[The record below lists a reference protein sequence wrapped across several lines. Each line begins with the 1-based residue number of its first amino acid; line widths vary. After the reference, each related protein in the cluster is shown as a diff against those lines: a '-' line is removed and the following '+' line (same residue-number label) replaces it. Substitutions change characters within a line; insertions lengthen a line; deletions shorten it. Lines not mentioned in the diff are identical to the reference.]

1 MRLKDKIAII
11 TGGGQGIGREIALV
25 FDEEGAKVVVVDIV
39 QETMEKVVD
48 EIRARGGKAMGV
60 RADVSSSTGVQR
72 AVDQTLQDFERIDI
86 LVNNAGIWP
95 VAPLAELR
103 EEQWDKVLDTN
114 LKGAFN
120 CVKAVLPT
128 MLAQKSGN
136 IINIASVAGT
146 VIGCPPLGPHADYA
160 ASKAGILGLTRAA
173 ALELAPMGIR
183 VNAIAPGAIMTP
195 GSIGG
200 AIPEQKKVTG
210 PTAEDVAKVRKL
222 IERFGQTVPIGRI
235 GEPRD
240 IATVAL
246 FLASDDSAYV
256 TGQMIVA
263 DGGWSIQ

>member
-1 MRLKDKIAII
+1 VRLTDKVAVV
-11 TGGGQGIGREIALV
+11 TGGGEGIGREIALV
-25 FDEEGAKVVVVDIV
+25 FNEEGAKVVVVDVI
-39 QETMEKVVD
+39 QESMEKTVG
-48 EIRARGGKAMGV
+48 EIRARGGKTKGV
-60 RADVSSSTGVQR
+60 RADVSSSTEVQR
-72 AVDQTLQDFERIDI
+72 AVDDTLKDFETVDI

-120 CVKAVLPT
+120 CMKAVLPT
-128 MLAQKSGN
+128 MLAQSSGN

-146 VIGCPPLGPHADYA
+146 VMGCPPLGPHVDYA

-173 ALELAPMGIR
+173 ALEVAPMGIR

-200 AIPEQKKVTG
+200 TIPAQKKVTG
-210 PTAEDVAKVRKL
+210 PTAEDVARARTL
-222 IERFGQTVPIGRI
+222 IEGFGQTVPIGRI

-240 IATVAL
+240 IAKIAL